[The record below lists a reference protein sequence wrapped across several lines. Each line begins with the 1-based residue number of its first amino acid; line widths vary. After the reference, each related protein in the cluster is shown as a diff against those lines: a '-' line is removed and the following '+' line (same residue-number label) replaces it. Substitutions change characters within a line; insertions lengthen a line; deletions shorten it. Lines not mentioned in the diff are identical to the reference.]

1 MKTLIR
7 KELREIIILAVIGF
21 GIFTF
26 LLVQVYRSSTA
37 FFANLALGQTGWMGD
52 DNVQPL
58 LGSFPKLAMVCC
70 AIFGAILGWLQVHN
84 ERHRD
89 LWAFLIHRPLSR
101 TKIFFA
107 KVIAGLCLYVVGAG
121 LPLLGVIVMI
131 RIPGHI
137 AAPFEWAM
145 VLPVTAYFL
154 SGIVYYFAGLL
165 TGLRQARWY
174 ASRGLGLGV
183 AILVS
188 VTVANVPDFWRAL
201 FLILLGGA
209 IVATAAWGSFMSN
222 GYYDGQPLLG
232 RRALATSLMLGGF
245 IVVMFV
251 MVLLGSLVP
260 NSFRESFHWSRY
272 QMTKDGEIYK
282 MTQPAGKPLQ
292 ITELNGAPLKD
303 TKTGRPITLTDFNRL
318 ADSESGIQ
326 ADFEDQAQYQK
337 RHQGRYMESSHFFTL
352 WRQTPDTLWYW
363 NQNGRLWG
371 YDIASRR
378 FIGSLG
384 PSGFTPGLAT
394 GPDRFSRPE
403 GKEGHGNGYYDSSYP
418 AQTLM
423 TDTVVYKLNLENRT
437 ASIFFAATNNNR
449 IGGALDVSSKGYDWN
464 NTIVVTREFVQLMT
478 PDGKLVWQMPYVP
491 AYPAY
496 NGVTVSFLEATNRFA
511 LWLNA
516 NDQTNKMMGWTLPSR
531 VVWLASGQGVLES
544 TNLPS
549 LSGYRGWT
557 PPLTE
562 RLLRSVVPPAFYSA
576 PVFLHGMDVFRDFPW
591 KDLLISVVA
600 AVVCAVV
607 GWLLCQRYH
616 FSAGARLKWAGFHL
630 LFGLPGLLGFLCVQ
644 EWPAREAC
652 PNCKKLRV
660 VDREKCE
667 HCGAN
672 FAPPETNGTEVF
684 EPLTAVK

>member
-1 MKTLIR
+1 
-7 KELREIIILAVIGF
+7 
-21 GIFTF
+21 
-26 LLVQVYRSSTA
+26 
-37 FFANLALGQTGWMGD
+37 
-52 DNVQPL
+52 L
-58 LGSFPKLAMVCC
+58 LGSFLKLAMVCC

-303 TKTGRPITLTDFNRL
+303 TKTGRPITLTD
-318 ADSESGIQ
+318 
-326 ADFEDQAQYQK
+326 
-337 RHQGRYMESSHFFTL
+337 
-352 WRQTPDTLWYW
+352 
-363 NQNGRLWG
+363 
-371 YDIASRR
+371 
-378 FIGSLG
+378 GS
-384 PSGFTPGLAT
+384 
-394 GPDRFSRPE
+394 
-403 GKEGHGNGYYDSSYP
+403 
-418 AQTLM
+418 
-423 TDTVVYKLNLENRT
+423 
-437 ASIFFAATNNNR
+437 
-449 IGGALDVSSKGYDWN
+449 AL
-464 NTIVVTREFVQLMT
+464 I
-478 PDGKLVWQMPYVP
+478 
-491 AYPAY
+491 
-496 NGVTVSFLEATNRFA
+496 
-511 LWLNA
+511 
-516 NDQTNKMMGWTLPSR
+516 
-531 VVWLASGQGVLES
+531 
-544 TNLPS
+544 
-549 LSGYRGWT
+549 
-557 PPLTE
+557 
-562 RLLRSVVPPAFYSA
+562 
-576 PVFLHGMDVFRDFPW
+576 
-591 KDLLISVVA
+591 
-600 AVVCAVV
+600 
-607 GWLLCQRYH
+607 
-616 FSAGARLKWAGFHL
+616 
-630 LFGLPGLLGFLCVQ
+630 
-644 EWPAREAC
+644 
-652 PNCKKLRV
+652 
-660 VDREKCE
+660 
-667 HCGAN
+667 
-672 FAPPETNGTEVF
+672 
-684 EPLTAVK
+684 